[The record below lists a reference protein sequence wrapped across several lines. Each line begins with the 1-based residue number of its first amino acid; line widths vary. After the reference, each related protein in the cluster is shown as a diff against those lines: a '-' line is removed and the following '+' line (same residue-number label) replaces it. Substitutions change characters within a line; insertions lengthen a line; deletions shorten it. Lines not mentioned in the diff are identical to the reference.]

1 MFTKNK
7 YYHWYFSIIENA
19 RLREDTLPYKE
30 SHHIIPKSIGGDNSP
45 TNLVNLTA
53 REHFICHW
61 LLTKFTDNTVKQKM
75 SYALWMMINIENN
88 LQQRYKL
95 PSRTYSLIKER
106 LALVFSKQQT
116 GKVRSEETRRKMSE
130 TRKRLISEGKLK
142 VNENKEKY
150 KIISEKRKGF
160 KASEE
165 TKLKIGKAHKGKT
178 ISEEQKEYLRN
189 INTGKKWSEESKRK
203 LSETLKNQYQSGER
217 TPRNKKKDLS
227 NGEKS

>member
-19 RLREDTLPYKE
+19 RIRTIDLPYKE
-30 SHHIIPKSIGGDNSP
+30 SHHIIPKSIGGDNTS

-61 LLTKFTDNTVKQKM
+61 LLTKFTNNDIKQKM
-75 SYALWMMINIENN
+75 SYALWMMMNMEND
-88 LQQRYKL
+88 LHQRYKI
-95 PSRTYSLIKER
+95 SSKVYSLIKER
-106 LALVFSKQQT
+106 LALAFSKQQT

-150 KIISEKRKGF
+150 KIISEKRKGA

-165 TKLKIGKAHKGKT
+165 TKLKIGKAHKGKI

-203 LSETLKNQYQSGER
+203 LSETLKKQYESGER
-217 TPRNKKKDLS
+217 IPRNKKKDLS
-227 NGEKS
+227 NVKES